1 MTTEQAIERLSA
13 IYDAK
18 KWWIEHADQ
27 ITEMDGGMRY
37 APKNEETIK
46 NIKELCEADLE
57 ALELA
62 TMALEDKLRDVIQV
76 VRCKDC
82 KWWHDAHCENINGA
96 GEYIS
101 NPYWYCCSGERK
113 CDGK

>member
-1 MTTEQAIERLSA
+1 MTTQQAIERLSA

-37 APKNEETIK
+37 TPENEKTIK
-46 NIKELCEADLE
+46 EIKETCEADLE

-62 TMALEDKLRDVIQV
+62 TMALESELYGIWKSR
-76 VRCKDC
+76 
-82 KWWHDAHCENINGA
+82 
-96 GEYIS
+96 GE
-101 NPYWYCCSGERK
+101 GTT
-113 CDGK
+113 